1 MHFSPKVDYCW
12 KCGTHKKE
20 KSKQGKEEGGT
31 KHHDL
36 PQAQKYTPNQQT
48 FELGHLTF
56 ENIRKQSKEK

>member
-1 MHFSPKVDYCW
+1 VEH
-12 KCGTHKKE
+12 TKKK